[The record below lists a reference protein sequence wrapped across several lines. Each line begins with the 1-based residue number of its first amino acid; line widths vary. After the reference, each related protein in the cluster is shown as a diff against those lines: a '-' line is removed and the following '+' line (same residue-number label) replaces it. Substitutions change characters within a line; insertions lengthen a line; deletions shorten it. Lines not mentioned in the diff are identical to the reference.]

1 LAGPWPRPK
10 ELTTHQGIVGDGEGS
25 GLESNENDAT
35 DDGCKKG
42 VMNSDA
48 IIGLSV
54 LLCFIAFSIV
64 AVNYITPRLQASSR
78 ENAIKAL
85 AVPHMFRFVGLAF
98 LMPGVVSPTL
108 SPAFANPAAY
118 GDLAAAI
125 LAMIAVLG
133 LSVRASWAMLA
144 VWIFNIEGTADLLFA
159 YYQGIVGAPQP
170 PGSLGAA
177 FFIPTLIVPPLL
189 VTHALMFRQLLRGKA
204 QLP

>member
-1 LAGPWPRPK
+1 
-10 ELTTHQGIVGDGEGS
+10 
-25 GLESNENDAT
+25 
-35 DDGCKKG
+35 
-42 VMNSDA
+42 MNSLT

-54 LLCFIAFSIV
+54 LLCFVAFSIV
-64 AVNYITPRLQASSR
+64 AGNYITPRLRAWSR
-78 ENAIKAL
+78 EDAIKAL
-85 AVPHMFRFVGLAF
+85 AAPHMFRFVGLAF

-133 LSVRASWAMLA
+133 LSFRASWAMVA
-144 VWIFNIEGTADLLFA
+144 VWIFNIEGTADLLLA

-189 VTHALMFRQLLRGKA
+189 VTHVLIFRQLLRGTA
-204 QLP
+204 PERVAA

>member
-1 LAGPWPRPK
+1 MDS
-10 ELTTHQGIVGDGEGS
+10 Q
-25 GLESNENDAT
+25 
-35 DDGCKKG
+35 
-42 VMNSDA
+42 A

-54 LLCFIAFSIV
+54 LLCFVAFSIV
-64 AVNYITPRLQASSR
+64 ARNYITPHLQAWSR
-78 ENAIKAL
+78 EDAVKAL
-85 AVPHMFRFVGLAF
+85 AAPHMFRFVGLAF

-118 GDLAAAI
+118 GDLAAAV
-125 LAMIAVLG
+125 LAMIAVLA

-159 YYQGIVGAPQP
+159 YYQGAIGVPQP

-189 VTHALMFRQLLRGKA
+189 VTHALIFWQLLRGKTRQGVA
-204 QLP
+204 A

>member
-1 LAGPWPRPK
+1 
-10 ELTTHQGIVGDGEGS
+10 
-25 GLESNENDAT
+25 
-35 DDGCKKG
+35 
-42 VMNSDA
+42 MNSLA

-64 AVNYITPRLQASSR
+64 AGNFITPRLRAWSR
-78 ENAIKAL
+78 EDAIKAL
-85 AVPHMFRFVGLAF
+85 AAPHMFRFVGLAF

-108 SPAFANPAAY
+108 SPDFANPAAY

-133 LSVRASWAMLA
+133 LSVRASWAILA
-144 VWIFNIEGTADLLFA
+144 VWIFNIEGTVDLLFA

-189 VTHALMFRQLLRGKA
+189 VTHALIFRQLLRA
-204 QLP
+204 TAPERVAA

>member
-1 LAGPWPRPK
+1 
-10 ELTTHQGIVGDGEGS
+10 
-25 GLESNENDAT
+25 
-35 DDGCKKG
+35 
-42 VMNSDA
+42 MNSDA

-64 AVNYITPRLQASSR
+64 AKNFITPRLQALSR
-78 ENAIKAL
+78 EDAIKAL
-85 AVPHMFRFVGLAF
+85 AAPHMFRFVGLAF

-125 LAMIAVLG
+125 LAMIVVLG
-133 LSVRASWAMLA
+133 LSVRASWALLA
-144 VWIFNIEGTADLLFA
+144 VWIFNIEGTVDLLFA
-159 YYQGIVGAPQP
+159 YYQGVFGAPQP

-189 VTHALMFRQLLRGKA
+189 VTHALIFRQLLRGPA
-204 QLP
+204 PSS

>member
-1 LAGPWPRPK
+1 M
-10 ELTTHQGIVGDGEGS
+10 D
-25 GLESNENDAT
+25 
-35 DDGCKKG
+35 
-42 VMNSDA
+42 SDA

-54 LLCFIAFSIV
+54 LLCFIAFSIL
-64 AVNYITPRLQASSR
+64 AGIYITPRLQGWSR
-78 ENAIKAL
+78 EDAIKAL
-85 AVPHMFRFVGLAF
+85 AAPHMFRFVGLAF

-125 LAMIAVLG
+125 LAMVAVLG
-133 LSVRASWAMLA
+133 LSVRASRAMLA

-189 VTHALMFRQLLRGKA
+189 VTHALIFRQLLRSKELQRMA
-204 QLP
+204 A